1 MHAVELPV
9 RRVVP
14 GQRRPRPLIG
24 LSGLL
29 LFACMF
35 LPAIRGCG
43 APLTPLDAPPFLPPY
58 VFGLVLAVIA
68 LWRTARGLALGVHA
82 LRLAAV
88 LVVIGSVLVTM
99 LAPPIGL
106 TELVLGCVLLAMIGV
121 YDASERRVAAAAMAI
136 SMICVVW
143 FAFWSITPDALVGVH
158 LSLIASIGL
167 FAGSVGWL
175 HDLVSSPAADMPRAI
190 ARQHW

>member
-1 MHAVELPV
+1 MHAVELPA
-9 RRVVP
+9 RRIVP

-35 LPAIRGCG
+35 LPAIRGCES
-43 APLTPLDAPPFLPPY
+43 AVTPLDTPPFLPPY
-58 VFGLVLAVIA
+58 IFGLVLAVIA
-68 LWRTARGLALGVHA
+68 LWRTARGLAVGVHA

-88 LVVIGSVLVTM
+88 LVVVGSVVVTM

-106 TELVLGCVLLAMIGV
+106 TELVLGCVLLAVLGV
-121 YDASERRVAAAAMAI
+121 YDASERRVAAAGMAI
-136 SMICVVW
+136 SMICILW
-143 FAFWSITPDALVGVH
+143 FGFWSITPDALVGVH

-167 FAGSVGWL
+167 FAGSVAWL
-175 HDLVSSPAADMPRAI
+175 HELVSSPAVDMPRAAAI
-190 ARQHW
+190 RW